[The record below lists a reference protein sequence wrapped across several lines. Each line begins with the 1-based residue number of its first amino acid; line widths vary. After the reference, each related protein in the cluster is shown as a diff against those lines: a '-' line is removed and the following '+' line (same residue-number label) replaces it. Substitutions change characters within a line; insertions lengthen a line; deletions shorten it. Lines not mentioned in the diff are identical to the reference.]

1 MTGPLEEDD
10 ALAAEYALGTLDGPE
25 RAEAEARRARDV
37 HFNKAVL
44 DWERLLAP
52 LAEAGED
59 MRAPLDLRGRV
70 LSRIATLG
78 KSEPV
83 VAGSSSV
90 LRLRRELR
98 LWRGATGL
106 AAALA
111 AVLGLWIAR
120 QDFAPP
126 SERQTFV
133 AVLQQGT
140 SASSFVV
147 SLDVSRRTLTVIPA
161 AASEPAGKS
170 FELWMIDPERPKP
183 VSMGVVDARAP
194 VHPLMPQTDA
204 AAMSR
209 ATYAVTVE
217 PPGGSPTGQ
226 PSSAPVYIGKFLST
240 SL

>member
-1 MTGPLEEDD
+1 MTAPLGEDD

-25 RAEAEARRARDV
+25 RAEAEARRARDPG
-37 HFNKAVL
+37 FNKAVL

-52 LAEAGED
+52 LAEGAQEI
-59 MRAPLDLRGRV
+59 RAPLDLRSRV
-70 LSRIATLG
+70 LARIATLG
-78 KSEPV
+78 NGAPAG
-83 VAGSSSV
+83 AGSTSA
-90 LRLRRELR
+90 LRLRREIR

-111 AVLGLWIAR
+111 AVLGLWIAKH
-120 QDFAPP
+120 DLAPP
-126 SERQTFV
+126 AERQTFV

-140 SASSFVV
+140 TASSFVV
-147 SLDVSRRTLTVIPA
+147 SLDMSRRTMTVIPA

-170 FELWMIDPERPKP
+170 LELWMIDPERPKP
-183 VSMGVVDARAP
+183 ISMGVVDARAP

-209 ATYAVTVE
+209 ATYAVTIE